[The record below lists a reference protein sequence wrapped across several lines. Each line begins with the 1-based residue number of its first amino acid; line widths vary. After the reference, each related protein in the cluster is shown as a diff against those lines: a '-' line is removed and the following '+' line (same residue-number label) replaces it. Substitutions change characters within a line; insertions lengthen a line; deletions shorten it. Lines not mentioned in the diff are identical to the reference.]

1 MDMMWQEYG
10 MDELEKGMQ
19 QLFPDF
25 RISAAQLLGQLL
37 QGDVLG
43 AAGTLVQEVMR

>member
-1 MDMMWQEYG
+1 MQMDMMWQEYG

-37 QGDVLG
+37 QGMYWER
-43 AAGTLVQEVMR
+43 QEPLCRK